1 MPHNKEKN
9 HLPPWWRDLVGLDD
23 LKEGS
28 WSQMF
33 AMFGISFLVNPA
45 RLAILFVIIF
55 AVLFFFVDDL
65 RVLAALVGGV

>member
-1 MPHNKEKN
+1 
-9 HLPPWWRDLVGLDD
+9 
-23 LKEGS
+23 
-28 WSQMF
+28 MF
-33 AMFGISFLVNPA
+33 AMFGISLLVNPA

>member
-1 MPHNKEKN
+1 M
-9 HLPPWWRDLVGLDD
+9 DD
-23 LKEGS
+23 LKEGT
-28 WSQMF
+28 WSEMF

-65 RVLAALVGGV
+65 RVLAAWIGSV